1 MNFAVLAML
10 QKDPDQRHDRELEFP
25 DMTRDFIFRSV
36 PPTSN
41 MPSASLAG
49 GPRIRAGP
57 SRRIWLGWY
66 SPSPAALAATWT
78 I

>member
-10 QKDPDQRHDRELEFP
+10 QKYTDRRPARKPEFP

-41 MPSASLAG
+41 MP
-49 GPRIRAGP
+49 RA
-57 SRRIWLGWY
+57 
-66 SPSPAALAATWT
+66 SPA
-78 I
+78 